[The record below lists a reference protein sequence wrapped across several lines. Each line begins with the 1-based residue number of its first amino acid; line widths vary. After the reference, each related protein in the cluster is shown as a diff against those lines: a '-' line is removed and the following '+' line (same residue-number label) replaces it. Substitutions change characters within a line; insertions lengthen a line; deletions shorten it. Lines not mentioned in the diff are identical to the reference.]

1 MVFKIIDKVVGE
13 KVEAKTK
20 EAMYEELFNRVED
33 YGTTAYT
40 HRELTENLEDYII
53 IIERA

>member
-1 MVFKIIDKVVGE
+1 MVFKIIDRVVGE
-13 KVEAKTK
+13 KVEALTK
-20 EAMYEELFNRVED
+20 EAMFENLFDRIEA

>member
-13 KVEAKTK
+13 KVEALTK
-20 EAMYEELFNRVED
+20 EAMYENLFDRMEE
-33 YGTTAYT
+33 YGTIAYT

-53 IIERA
+53 YIERA

>member
-1 MVFKIIDKVVGE
+1 MVFKIIDRVVGE
-13 KVEAKTK
+13 KVEALTK
-20 EAMYEELFNRVED
+20 EAMFENLFDRIEE

>member
-1 MVFKIIDKVVGE
+1 MVFKIIDRVVGE
-13 KVEAKTK
+13 KVEALTK
-20 EAMYEELFNRVED
+20 EAMFENLFDRIEA

-53 IIERA
+53 YIERA

>member
-1 MVFKIIDKVVGE
+1 MVFKIIDKVAGE